1 MKIAVQ
7 LKGYIGFLTNV
18 FAYVMLDQAR
28 TVQILCDPQ
37 QCLLSRLCSMSFRL
51 EHTKLQNYEC

>member
-18 FAYVMLDQAR
+18 FAYVVLDQTR
-28 TVQILCDPQ
+28 TVQIFFDPQ
-37 QCLLSRLCSMSFRL
+37 QCLLMRLCSMPFRL
-51 EHTKLQNYEC
+51 EHTK